1 MQKDCSTFNIPETDD
16 EPVDIFDTPATATNE
31 VSDIYTELNQIAEEL
46 EECRLRNC

>member
-1 MQKDCSTFNIPETDD
+1 MQKDCSTFNTPETD
-16 EPVDIFDTPATATNE
+16 EPVDIFDTPATSDSE